1 MNDDDTEQHRTT
13 TTTVEN
19 QQEQQSQSVSHS
31 GGGGAGG
38 SNERRGLESEA
49 TTLYATVC
57 CIRDIRHNVLHSQSV
72 LLLLVQPQPHTSS
85 YTCCLPLKFTYLL
98 SGNVCIIRRA
108 FWCTLDDDD
117 EDYDG
122 HGGTVTAKVKT
133 RHAVFTLLHYI
144 FSVASDVALLYL
156 CRVHFTRTNDFR
168 TLTSLCTTSLYDS
181 R

>member
-1 MNDDDTEQHRTT
+1 M
-13 TTTVEN
+13 
-19 QQEQQSQSVSHS
+19 
-31 GGGGAGG
+31 GG
-38 SNERRGLESEA
+38 RGLESEA

-72 LLLLVQPQPHTSS
+72 LLLLVQPHPHTSS

-108 FWCTLDDDD
+108 FWCTLDDDEE

-144 FSVASDVALLYL
+144 FSVA
-156 CRVHFTRTNDFR
+156 C
-168 TLTSLCTTSLYDS
+168 TSLFVQGALHQNEWLSYFNVSMYNFPLW
-181 R
+181 